1 MKITMAKSTKA
12 ASITGLK
19 LVMSELGALRN
30 VREYGDGPIQFHKT
44 DIDNYVEMTGLNHS
58 LAAGENPTKIL
69 LSAIKR
75 FIDKA
80 ATLKEGARNKPAV
93 VRFLVEGTAYE
104 ISVGE
109 EHVDVPKYGTIAVV
123 GYYLSVARK

>member
-1 MKITMAKSTKA
+1 MKITMASRTTA
-12 ASITGLK
+12 ASTTALK

-30 VREYGDGPIQFHKT
+30 VREYDDGPIQFHKT

-58 LAAGENPTKIL
+58 LSAGENHPKVL
-69 LSAIKR
+69 HNAIKK

-109 EHVDVPKYGTIAVV
+109 TFIDTPKYGTIAIA